1 VFPERK
7 INHPMTG
14 LSVIVGEP
22 RPIVQVILS
31 GELNYLTAPQLE
43 AQVPRV
49 LSALERAETAWV
61 LIDTAEIHF
70 MDVSGVRALLACAR
84 EVTAHGGSGVALVA
98 PETAAMGLC
107 RWMKLDQV
115 LPIYPNHDEAL
126 VQIAG
131 E

>member
-1 VFPERK
+1 
-7 INHPMTG
+7 MTG

-22 RPIVQVILS
+22 RPTVQVILS

-61 LIDTAEIHF
+61 FIDAGAIHF
-70 MDVSGVRALLACAR
+70 LDVSGVRALLACAR
-84 EVTAHGGSGVALVA
+84 EVTAHGGNGVALIA
-98 PETAAMGLC
+98 PETPAMGLC
-107 RWMKLDQV
+107 RWMGLEQV
-115 LPIYPNHDEAL
+115 LPIYTSEEDAMKEIN
-126 VQIAG
+126 G

>member
-1 VFPERK
+1 
-7 INHPMTG
+7 MTG

-22 RPIVQVILS
+22 RPTVQVIIR

-61 LIDTAEIHF
+61 LIDAEQIHF

-84 EVTAHGGSGVALVA
+84 EVTAHGGTGVALIA
-98 PETAAMGLC
+98 PETPAMSLC
-107 RWMKLDQV
+107 RWMGLEQV
-115 LPIYPNHDEAL
+115 LPIYSNEADAL
-126 VQIAG
+126 KEING